1 MNYDNPVY
9 HELINLKLI
18 DNNNLI
24 KISNKTRDSNV
35 SVFKDSKE
43 DIIFLQ
49 NHITDQKLLSK

>member
-1 MNYDNPVY
+1 MNFDNPIY
-9 HELINLKLI
+9 QELINLKLI

-43 DIIFLQ
+43 NIIFYK
-49 NHITDQKLLSK
+49 II